1 MRQPKINMES
11 DKLKNL
17 IEAVLLASNEPLSV
31 NKIHKLLNSKT
42 KVSQSDILSSIDDL
56 KQDYKNKDIEI
67 IQVASGLRVQAKDEV
82 RDYLKLMFSERT
94 PRYSR
99 ALMETLSIIAY
110 RQPVTRGDI
119 EAIRGVSVSS
129 SIMRTLN
136 DRNWVRIIGY
146 RDVPGKPAM
155 FSTTPE
161 FLDYFGLKKLEELP
175 ELPATK
181 EPINYN
187 LDLEGNS
194 LEKSEESKDN
204 RESDNDS
211 ENLITDQKITPTIN

>member
-1 MRQPKINMES
+1 MRQPKIDMES
-11 DKLKNL
+11 EKLKNL
-17 IEAVLLASNEPLSV
+17 IEAILLASDEPLSV
-31 NKIHKLLNSKT
+31 NKIHKVLNSKT
-42 KVSQSDILSSIDDL
+42 KVSKSDILSSIDNL
-56 KQDYKNKDIEI
+56 KQDYENKNIKI

-161 FLDYFGLKKLEELP
+161 FLDYFGLEKLEELP
-175 ELPATK
+175 ELPDTK
-181 EPINYN
+181 EPINYH
-187 LDLEGNS
+187 LDLQGKS
-194 LEKSEESKDN
+194 LET
-204 RESDNDS
+204 S
-211 ENLITDQKITPTIN
+211 ENSEDFVEIENFSEDPINDQEITPTEN

>member
-1 MRQPKINMES
+1 MRQLKINMES
-11 DKLKNL
+11 EKLKNL
-17 IEAVLLASNEPLSV
+17 IEAVLLASDEPLSV
-31 NKIHKLLNSKT
+31 NKIHKILNSKT
-42 KVSQSDILSSIDDL
+42 KISKSDILSSIDDL
-56 KQDYKNKDIEI
+56 KQDYENKNIEI
-67 IQVASGLRVQAKDEV
+67 IQVASGLRIQAKDEV

-129 SIMRTLN
+129 SIMKTLN

-175 ELPATK
+175 ELTDIK

-187 LDLEGNS
+187 LDLEGKS
-194 LEKSEESKDN
+194 LET
-204 RESDNDS
+204 S
-211 ENLITDQKITPTIN
+211 ENSEDFVEIENYSEDPINDQDITPIEN

>member
-1 MRQPKINMES
+1 MKSE
-11 DKLKNL
+11 KLKNL
-17 IEAVLLASNEPLSV
+17 IEAVLLASDEPLSV

-42 KVSQSDILSSIDDL
+42 KISKSDILSSIDDL
-56 KQDYKNKDIEI
+56 KQDYENKNIEI
-67 IQVASGLRVQAKDEV
+67 IQVASGLRIQAKDEV

-129 SIMRTLN
+129 SIMKTLN

-161 FLDYFGLKKLEELP
+161 FLDYFGLEKLEELP
-175 ELPATK
+175 ELPDTK

-187 LDLEGNS
+187 LDLEGKS
-194 LEKSEESKDN
+194 LET
-204 RESDNDS
+204 S
-211 ENLITDQKITPTIN
+211 ENSEDFVEIENYSEDPINDQEITSTEN